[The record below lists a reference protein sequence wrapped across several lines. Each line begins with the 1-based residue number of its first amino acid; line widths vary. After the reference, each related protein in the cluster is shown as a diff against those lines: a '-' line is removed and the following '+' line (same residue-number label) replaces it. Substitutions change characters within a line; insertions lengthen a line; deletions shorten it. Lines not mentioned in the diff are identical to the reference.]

1 MASGWR
7 SRRRSPERLRNHSYK
22 PLGAIFRN
30 RDMSCDLEFWLVDDN
45 EIDRVVNGRLIEAA
59 MTSPV
64 RKFKDGPSFLEALM
78 ADSGVAEDDMR
89 PGSALAEGRLVVLLD
104 ILMPGM
110 DGFATLE
117 RLEYLPNSAME
128 GLTVFMLSAS
138 LDREDLE
145 RAEGHPIV
153 EALLPKPL
161 DIHQLRGW
169 TEQIR
174 YTGS

>member
-1 MASGWR
+1 MRAS
-7 SRRRSPERLRNHSYK
+7 
-22 PLGAIFRN
+22 
-30 RDMSCDLEFWLVDDN
+30 
-45 EIDRVVNGRLIEAA
+45 
-59 MTSPV
+59 V

-78 ADSGVAEDDMR
+78 ADSGVEENDVR

-110 DGFATLE
+110 DGFAVLE
-117 RLEYLPNSAME
+117 RME
-128 GLTVFMLSAS
+128 MYPTTALSRITVFMLSAT
-138 LDREDLE
+138 LDPNELE

-169 TEQIR
+169 MEQLEL
-174 YTGS
+174 